1 MICTKLYEYAIS
13 VITDMLTIKHTT
25 QGKTRPQT
33 GVVFRDPEEAAEI
46 TQSNSG
52 RVSYELLA
60 PDQSPVLLS
69 FECPWVSNIMQI
81 TLIFH
86 LYS

>member
-1 MICTKLYEYAIS
+1 M
-13 VITDMLTIKHTT
+13 KHTT

-33 GVVFRDPEEAAEI
+33 NVAFRDPEEAAEI

-60 PDQSPVLLS
+60 PDQSPTLLS
-69 FECPWVSNIMQI
+69 FESPWVS
-81 TLIFH
+81 T
-86 LYS
+86 

>member
-1 MICTKLYEYAIS
+1 M
-13 VITDMLTIKHTT
+13 KHTT

-33 GVVFRDPEEAAEI
+33 NVVFRDPEEAAEI

-60 PDQSPVLLS
+60 PDQSPTLLS
-69 FECPWVSNIMQI
+69 FESPWVS
-81 TLIFH
+81 T
-86 LYS
+86 

>member
-1 MICTKLYEYAIS
+1 MNKTK
-13 VITDMLTIKHTT
+13 

-69 FECPWVSNIMQI
+69 FECPWVSNIMQN
-81 TLIFH
+81 TSH
-86 LYS
+86 